1 MRVTAVLLGMHR
13 AFLPPGSRQEGRVT
27 LEFEGDEVP
36 LADVLVALGV
46 PPEAP
51 RIVFLD
57 GDPVTDDRRL
67 RDGQTITLV
76 SPVGGG

>member
-27 LEFEGDEVP
+27 LEFESDEVQLP
-36 LADVLVALGV
+36 AVLAALGI
-46 PPEAP
+46 PTDAP

-57 GDPVTDDRRL
+57 GDPITDDQPL
-67 RDGQTITLV
+67 HDGQTVTLV

>member
-27 LEFEGDEVP
+27 LEFEGDEVR
-36 LADVLVALGV
+36 LTEVLVALGI
-46 PPEAP
+46 PADAQ

-57 GDPVTDDRRL
+57 GDPITDDQPL
-67 RDGQTITLV
+67 RDGQTVTLV